1 MPNLTADRKR
11 EGLIVRYS
19 PYNLKGGMA
28 SLGHELEERGTLEGR
43 SAMLRQL
50 LGMGLASGA
59 EDVFA

>member
-1 MPNLTADRKR
+1 
-11 EGLIVRYS
+11 
-19 PYNLKGGMA
+19 MA

-59 EDVFA
+59 EDVYA